1 MKKNRLLPFV
11 AASVLAFVGASLAV
25 AAEKEKDRGAE
36 IGKTAPEFSLPT
48 ADGKSVSLAD
58 FKGKTVVIEWFSPYC
73 PYSGLSSDN
82 SYWSTGR
89 AKRTIDAIKAA
100 DASAVYLCINS
111 THDGYDGKDEKTNG
125 KDSLAAVA
133 GSPVPMLM
141 DASGKVG
148 HAYGAK
154 KTPHVFIV
162 DGAGTIAYMGA
173 PVSED
178 GKKMYA
184 VEAVKAIKAGQ
195 KPEPS
200 ETKAYGCGVKYA
212 KKG

>member
-1 MKKNRLLPFV
+1 MKKTRLIPLL
-11 AASVLAFVGASLAV
+11 AASVLALAGASLAV
-25 AAEKEKDRGAE
+25 AGEKEKERAE
-36 IGKTAPEFSLPT
+36 IGKPAPEFKLPT
-48 ADGKSVSLAD
+48 ADGKTVSLAD

-89 AKRTIDAIKAA
+89 AKKTIDAIKEA
-100 DASAVYLCINS
+100 DASAAYLCINS
-111 THDGYDGKDEKTNG
+111 THDGYDGKDEKTNM
-125 KDSLAAVA
+125 KDSLSAVSA
-133 GSPVPMLM
+133 SPVPMLM

-162 DGAGTIAYMGA
+162 DGAGNLAYVGA
-173 PVSED
+173 PISED

-184 VEAVKAIKAGQ
+184 AEAVKAIKAGK

-212 KKG
+212 K